1 MQRSFG
7 ILPLAV
13 KGAQGVMAPLAR
25 ISPEGI
31 LDEDMECDKEWDS
44 ELATA
49 THGRV

>member
-13 KGAQGVMAPLAR
+13 KAAQGVKSVSALAPLAR

-31 LDEDMECDKEWDS
+31 LAGDME
-44 ELATA
+44 
-49 THGRV
+49 